1 MNNKEYNFMVYHNT
15 FEYNE
20 VCFFNRT
27 IDLII
32 NYPSLWHN
40 FVENVLKNK
49 VILMSEGNILIVSLG
64 LITGSLR
71 EAFDKVYE
79 IMNECGVIISINNN
93 RDFLIIYLNSKNV
106 SEFFRNTGFWLEY
119 LTANAFLELGI
130 NAYRGVVIKT
140 SDDNI
145 QEVDV
150 FIDLQNILFLIE
162 CKDTYIYDERDFK
175 KMFDLQKKIE
185 GRTFGIFVVT
195 KMLDDLDYN
204 LHGIDIIKYNYNY
217 FEFKENLK
225 EIIISKLISI
235 SF

>member
-1 MNNKEYNFMVYHNT
+1 MVYHNT